1 MKQGRRLLFYI
12 VLNIIVSACTTL
24 AILWLWNPSRAPLTA
39 LFPAPQPTANVT
51 RPAQT
56 APTAPAT
63 QPPLAL
69 AAAASVPAPSATVS
83 QAPATTHASAA
94 ATKQIVIDNVFGVGN
109 LKDEYVLLKRTGDGE
124 LVMTNWRLDD
134 GNGNTYTF
142 PDLTLYQNGAVQI
155 HTAAGVDSVVDLY
168 WGRSQSVWQ
177 VGKIVTLYDDKGG
190 VRASYRIP

>member
-24 AILWLWNPSRAPLTA
+24 AILWLWNPSRAPLMA
-39 LFPAPQPTANVT
+39 LLPAPPPTTAVNG
-51 RPAQT
+51 PAP
-56 APTAPAT
+56 APTAT
-63 QPPLAL
+63 QPPPAL
-69 AAAASVPAPSATVS
+69 AAAASVPASSAAAS
-83 QAPATTHASAA
+83 QAPAATHAAA
-94 ATKQIVIDNVFGVGN
+94 AAAKQIIIDNVFGVGD

-124 LVMTNWRLDD
+124 LGMTNWRLDD

-142 PDLTLYQNGAVQI
+142 PALTLYQNGAVQV
-155 HTAAGVDSVVDLY
+155 HTAAGVDSVVDLF

-177 VGKIVTLYDDKGG
+177 VGKIVTLYDDKGE

>member
-24 AILWLWNPSRAPLTA
+24 AILWIWNRPRMPDVSL
-39 LFPAPQPTANVT
+39 LPAAV
-51 RPAQT
+51 
-56 APTAPAT
+56 PTAPAT
-63 QPPLAL
+63 SAPAAATPQPTAP
-69 AAAASVPAPSATVS
+69 AAAASVAAPSATVS
-83 QAPATTHASAA
+83 QAPVA
-94 ATKQIVIDNVFGVGN
+94 ATGSPAEGAKQIIIDNVFGVGN
-109 LKDEYVLLKRTGDGE
+109 LKDEYVLLKRSGDGE
-124 LVMTNWRLDD
+124 LVLTNWRLDD

-142 PDLTLYQNGAVQI
+142 PAITLFKNGAVQV

-177 VGKIVTLYDDKGG
+177 VGKIVTLYDDKGQ

>member
-12 VLNIIVSACTTL
+12 ALNIIVSACTTL
-24 AILWLWNPSRAPLTA
+24 AILWLWNRPRLPVTA
-39 LFPAPQPTANVT
+39 LLPAPQPTAVASS
-51 RPAQT
+51 PAPAAT
-56 APTAPAT
+56 STPAPAT
-63 QPPLAL
+63 ANPAG
-69 AAAASVPAPSATVS
+69 PAPSATVS
-83 QAPATTHASAA
+83 QAPTATLSAA
-94 ATKQIVIDNVFGVGN
+94 AAAKQIVIDNVFGVGN
-109 LKDEYVLLKRTGDGE
+109 LKDEYVLLKRSGDGE

-142 PDLTLYQNGAVQI
+142 PALTLYQNGAVQV

-177 VGKIVTLYDDKGG
+177 VGKIVTLYDDKGQ